1 MYLSGLD
8 EQDRKILNL
17 LTQNARYT
25 YSEIGEK
32 LGLSR
37 VAIKNRIDALEQR
50 GVIEEYTVIIN
61 PQRLGGAISCYYEI
75 ETEPGALAEV
85 VARLNDCPTITQIYR
100 VTGKNKLHVHAV
112 AASAGEM
119 ERLIREVIDPL
130 PGVKDIST
138 NIILSRVKD
147 IKGLRL

>member
-50 GVIEEYTVIIN
+50 GVIRGIHGHH
-61 PQRLGGAISCYYEI
+61 QS
-75 ETEPGALAEV
+75 
-85 VARLNDCPTITQIYR
+85 
-100 VTGKNKLHVHAV
+100 
-112 AASAGEM
+112 AAAG
-119 ERLIREVIDPL
+119 RRNLL
-130 PGVKDIST
+130 
-138 NIILSRVKD
+138 L
-147 IKGLRL
+147 L

>member
-1 MYLSGLD
+1 MFLEGLD
-8 EQDRKILNL
+8 ALDQKIVSL
-17 LTQNARYT
+17 LIENARMS
-25 YSEIGEK
+25 YSDIAQQVGI
-32 LGLSR
+32 SR
-37 VAIKNRIDALEQR
+37 VAVKMRVQALEKS
-50 GVIEEYTVIIN
+50 GVIEEYTTIVN
-61 PQRLGGAISCYYEI
+61 PQRISGAVSCYFEI
-75 ETEPGALAEV
+75 ELSPQALAEATEILDRCDTV
-85 VARLNDCPTITQIYR
+85 TQIYR

-130 PGVKDIST
+130 PGVKDIPT